1 MTVASLGLR
10 VQLFGVVLVLVGAFR
25 DLQMSTWGYSTGNPS
40 LGSLL
45 VVTGFLAAGVGLVGP
60 ALAGGSA

>member
-1 MTVASLGLR
+1 MTVSSLGLR

-25 DLQMSTWGYSTGNPS
+25 DLQMSTWGYTPGSPS

-45 VVTGFLAAGVGLVGP
+45 VVAGLLAAVVGLVGP
-60 ALAGGSA
+60 PLAGVDA